1 MRTKLNEVST
11 ANLIE
16 LMNLMGFTSTNHTLN
31 IVLDEALTRM
41 KIKTHLN
48 EVLHGNCERE
58 EVSQM

>member
-1 MRTKLNEVST
+1 MRTKLNEIST

-16 LMNLMGFTSTNHTLN
+16 LMNMMGFTSTNHTLN

>member
-48 EVLHGNCERE
+48 EVLHGDQQRK
-58 EVSQM
+58 EVYKL

>member
-16 LMNLMGFTSTNHTLN
+16 LMTLMGFTSTNHTLN

-48 EVLHGNCERE
+48 EVLHGDQQRE
-58 EVSQM
+58 EVYKL